1 MAITR
6 AQIPEQIDL
15 FDEGGEVLSSL
26 SPEDIIAL
34 YGAQTSAPIT
44 AADIQAQAAEMSGL
58 FPQQKKQNIFDLAS
72 EVGAGLVAGASDPR
86 GFGAGLTAGFTAF
99 NERAQKIQNEKNKMQ
114 QQLAMLAYQ
123 QVEAKR
129 KEQAEMSRDILEM
142 QFDAALEGQE
152 VDFGSS
158 TLGKALG
165 FIAQAER
172 NPSLKM
178 IPDPDNPAQMIPNPD
193 YVIAVAIAK
202 QDKTSVVQ
210 TETGAQSVT
219 IPGIDVDSIFA
230 KKKPITPAAT
240 VIENGVTY
248 TFTGRYE
255 GDKPIYK
262 DPDGNEGVIQ

>member
-1 MAITR
+1 
-6 AQIPEQIDL
+6 
-15 FDEGGEVLSSL
+15 
-26 SPEDIIAL
+26 
-34 YGAQTSAPIT
+34 
-44 AADIQAQAAEMSGL
+44 
-58 FPQQKKQNIFDLAS
+58 
-72 EVGAGLVAGASDPR
+72 
-86 GFGAGLTAGFTAF
+86 
-99 NERAQKIQNEKNKMQ
+99 
-114 QQLAMLAYQ
+114 
-123 QVEAKR
+123 
-129 KEQAEMSRDILEM
+129 MSRDILEM

-230 KKKPITPAAT
+230 KKKPITLLQLLLRMVLHILLQAGMR
-240 VIENGVTY
+240 VINQFTKIQMVT
-248 TFTGRYE
+248 RE
-255 GDKPIYK
+255 
-262 DPDGNEGVIQ
+262 

>member
-15 FDEGGEVLSSL
+15 FDEGGGVGNTSTSL
-26 SPEDIIAL
+26 TPEDIIAL

-58 FPQQKKQNIFDLAS
+58 FPQQRKQNIFDLAS

-142 QFDAALEGQE
+142 QFDAALEGQG

-158 TLGKALG
+158 TLGKALA
-165 FIAQAER
+165 FIVQAQ
-172 NPSLKM
+172 K
-178 IPDPDNPAQMIPNPD
+178 NPD
-193 YVIAVAIAK
+193 LKNTPEYAVAVAVAG
-202 QDKTSVVQ
+202 QDKNQIIQ
-210 TETGAQSVT
+210 TETGAISVT
-219 IPGIDVDSIFA
+219 VPGIKVDEIFA
-230 KKKPITPAAT
+230 KKNITPPAST
-240 VIENGVTY
+240 VIDGGVTY

-255 GDKPIYK
+255 GEKPIYK
-262 DPDGNEGVIQ
+262 DPDGNEGVIE